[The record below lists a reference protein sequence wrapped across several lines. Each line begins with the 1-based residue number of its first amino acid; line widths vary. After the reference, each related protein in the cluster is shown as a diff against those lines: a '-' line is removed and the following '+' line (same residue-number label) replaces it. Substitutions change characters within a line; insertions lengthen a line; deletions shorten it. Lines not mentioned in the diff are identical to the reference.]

1 MSLFNVKRSGV
12 CLLLLDAWQQ
22 TANQK
27 LSSEAHVTQPSTHG
41 TNPSGQFAYTITAMT
56 SEGSDG
62 SPSSSPLDPSNEI
75 SLWLSRLHLLQY
87 ATSFTQAGY
96 HTLAD
101 CRDLTEE
108 KLLQVAHFPTGHRR
122 RILHN
127 LELLKAGDCDL
138 EGSEMAGVKKKPVPF
153 PRTIFLKDGNRVTSS
168 QNPQTNTGDNR
179 LLGTQTLPARTYKK
193 KSLQHDPD
201 FIYTVSHT
209 LPRTKDKV
217 PLSGSRSPSM
227 ASSSESLLLSSHS
240 LPSDWENFLKDLNS
254 STPSI
259 AQPVL
264 GEMDEGCSGGFLGVM
279 VDNDIYESSQFMNSG
294 PRSTRSYKLRHR
306 PVPEI
311 PECTIPPL
319 DWRPILILLIQSSV
333 SVKAGMEQQS
343 SKDDPSG
350 GSRQRA
356 PLHGTLTSEDISPY
370 GEIYLYD
377 AIAENKQV
385 VDTKETLNRDT
396 NGKLEQKKLRK
407 QQAKQQEKVTES
419 SSKRLSDDYALLQSC
434 GPSQEPANACSLR
447 TAKSVPQP
455 AMPLSGATSQ
465 VDSGGVSGEPL
476 DALSR
481 LAQHTLPL
489 HCQTSISPYA
499 CFYGRPK
506 QPMKM
511 GWLDKL
517 SPQGNRVF
525 QRRWVKFDGENL
537 TYYNNDKEMYSKGLV
552 SLLAVKQVR
561 SVGDNK
567 FEVVT
572 SMRTFVFR
580 VEKEGER
587 QEWLAVLQ
595 AALKSGSS
603 ISHMPCKLRSS
614 KSGYVELRG
623 HKGKVYLSLTGTKI
637 RLCKTDQDFNSGLAI
652 TMVDLTAACVK
663 HMDRKGFEINT
674 PFKSFCFTAESDRE
688 REEWIEAVQESI
700 VETLSDYE
708 VAEKI
713 WFNQSNRSCADC
725 HDAYPEWASI
735 NLVVVICKMCAG
747 VAALQF
753 TQNGQHRFLGSGI
766 SQVRSLKLDSSIWT
780 NELVELFLEVGNE
793 NANKFWAA
801 NLPPEEELHKGASPE
816 QRAIFHRRKY
826 KERKYRKVL
835 EGLKSQEE
843 LNKALCSAVLQPD
856 VLFTMALVFSG
867 ADVMCATGDP
877 DYSTP
882 YLLAQKGGQ
891 RLQMEFLYH
900 NQLSEF
906 AKLEMVGD
914 SRSSV
919 DFSSFMDGFLYCS
932 VNMPKST
939 LDKKWRDGCTSGHQ
953 SVKLLKFADDT
964 TLIGLISD
972 GDKSAYRGTT
982 ITQELKWEQNISSLT
997 KKAQQ
1002 RMYFLRQLKFLLPVK
1017 MLVNFYTAIIESI
1030 LTSSITV
1037 WFAAATAR
1045 DKAKLQ
1051 RVLHS
1056 AEKTVSYVT
1065 DMIQRWCTLEGGYL
1079 SYYDGE
1085 KSATPIRRVDIS
1097 EMVSLAINNT
1107 ETMTGAGAVFT
1118 FEIYLESEKM
1128 LLFGTQTSDAQRA
1141 WVHAITKCLDPERAD
1156 ALLKKDYDLIGRLY
1170 YKEGHDLYHWRQ
1182 GWLSLVGSELFLHP
1196 EDKHTNE
1203 VVLQLKRL
1211 QELTVSTH
1219 SEGDD
1224 RIQVLLMVESGRT
1237 IYIHGFN
1244 KQDFTLWHTAIQLA
1258 AGRDGTALS
1267 NQQLTKND
1275 IPIIIDSCISF
1286 VTQYGLCHQGIYQK
1300 NGDPKRVAQLL
1311 EEFTRDAR
1319 NVKLRVQDQRLE
1331 DVTDVLKCFLSNCED
1346 ALLAKELYPYW
1357 ISALDEVSE
1366 KDRVEKYSTY
1376 IQSLPKINRLTLAAL
1391 LQHLYRIQNCSHINQ
1406 MKTQSLAYVFSSCL
1420 FQTGG
1425 HAPQEIR
1432 VVEDLINNYI
1442 QLFSVNKEQ
1451 VRQMESE
1458 NRCIMRWKDTTF
1470 SPAGDLIF
1478 EVYLEKK
1485 EPENC
1490 SLIKGHGGSVA
1501 YVGNNGVCPTMC
1513 ADELTDLTLEMK
1525 GIKAGHYDLWTTF
1538 EVIETG
1544 ELERP
1549 LHYKEKILEQVL
1561 EWSTLE
1567 DPRSAFL
1574 LIKKFHGSK
1583 TSRSNL
1589 EGQKDFT
1596 KEEQLKFKD
1605 GSSKLL
1611 SGNKFQDKYFVLRD
1625 KKLLLYKDTKS
1636 AKPEREVPVE
1646 SVKCYSGIR
1655 KKLKPTSNWGFT
1667 VYTQKQQWYFC
1678 CEGKDSQLDWVTAII
1693 RSKYQGDLWPT
1704 CKEKS
1709 NSSDQQC
1716 SREHAS
1722 ARLGSETEAAKHS
1735 VEDNKM
1741 MPYNFTSDKM
1751 MSKNSNEAE
1760 HLHRMPVLESC
1771 FKPKIQKVDSTQG
1784 PILASSGGNYP
1795 LSRDKMAVEGSLQT
1809 RCRPVPHPDSDNH
1822 TRPQL
1827 KKTMTGCSTVKL
1839 PQSLLNEL
1847 SSVLSQTGR
1856 TPRQES

>member
-1 MSLFNVKRSGV
+1 
-12 CLLLLDAWQQ
+12 
-22 TANQK
+22 
-27 LSSEAHVTQPSTHG
+27 
-41 TNPSGQFAYTITAMT
+41 MT

-62 SPSSSPLDPSNEI
+62 SPPSSPLDPSNEI

-96 HTLAD
+96 YTLAD

-127 LELLKAGDCDL
+127 LELLKAGDCDI
-138 EGSEMAGVKKKPVPF
+138 EGSEMGGVKKKPVPF
-153 PRTIFLKDGNRVTSS
+153 PRTIFLKDGRRVTSS
-168 QNPQTNTGDNR
+168 QNLRTNNTGDNNR
-179 LLGTQTLPARTYKK
+179 LTGTQTLPARTCRKT
-193 KSLQHDPD
+193 SLQHDPD
-201 FIYTVSHT
+201 IISTVSHT
-209 LPRTKDKV
+209 LPRTNHKA
-217 PLSGSRSPSM
+217 PLSNSRSPTM
-227 ASSSESLLLSSHS
+227 ASSNESLSLSSHS
-240 LPSDWENFLKDLNS
+240 LPSDWENFFKDLNS
-254 STPSI
+254 STLSI
-259 AQPVL
+259 TQPVS
-264 GEMDEGCSGGFLGVM
+264 GETDDGCSVGFQGVM
-279 VDNDIYESSQFMNSG
+279 VDNDIYESSQFMDSG

-311 PECTIPPL
+311 PECTIPLL
-319 DWRPILILLIQSSV
+319 DCV
-333 SVKAGMEQQS
+333 SVKAGMEQHS

-356 PLHGTLTSEDISPY
+356 PLHGTLKSEDISPY

-396 NGKLEQKKLRK
+396 NEKLEQKKLRK

-419 SSKRLSDDYALLQSC
+419 SSKRLSDDYALLQPC
-434 GPSQEPANACSLR
+434 GPSQEPAKACSLS
-447 TAKSVPQP
+447 TAKSLPQP
-455 AMPLSGATSQ
+455 ALPLPGATSQ
-465 VDSGGVSGEPL
+465 VDSGSVCCEPL

-489 HCQTSISPYA
+489 HCQSSISPYA

-506 QPMKM
+506 QPTKM

-603 ISHMPCKLRSS
+603 VSHMPCKLRSS

-637 RLCKTDQDFNSGLAI
+637 RLCKTDQDFNIGLAI
-652 TMVDLTAACVK
+652 TVVDLTAACVK

-688 REEWIEAVQESI
+688 RKEWIEAVQESI
-700 VETLSDYE
+700 VETLSNYE

-725 HDAYPEWASI
+725 HDANPEWASI
-735 NLVVVICKMCAG
+735 NLVVVICKMCA
-747 VAALQF
+747 
-753 TQNGQHRFLGSGI
+753 GQHRFLGSGI

-816 QRAIFHRRKY
+816 HRAIFHCRKY

-919 DFSSFMDGFLYCS
+919 NFSSFMDGFLYCS
-932 VNMPKST
+932 VNMLRST
-939 LDKKWRDGCTSGHQ
+939 LDKKCRD
-953 SVKLLKFADDT
+953 
-964 TLIGLISD
+964 
-972 GDKSAYRGTT
+972 
-982 ITQELKWEQNISSLT
+982 
-997 KKAQQ
+997 
-1002 RMYFLRQLKFLLPVK
+1002 
-1017 MLVNFYTAIIESI
+1017 
-1030 LTSSITV
+1030 
-1037 WFAAATAR
+1037 
-1045 DKAKLQ
+1045 
-1051 RVLHS
+1051 
-1056 AEKTVSYVT
+1056 

-1085 KSATPIRRVDIS
+1085 KSATPIGRVDIS

-1128 LLFGTQTSDAQRA
+1128 LLFGTQTSDAQKA

-1156 ALLKKDYDLIGRLY
+1156 SLLKKDYDLIGRLY

-1182 GWLSLVGSELFLHP
+1182 GWFSLVGSELFLHP
-1196 EDKHTNE
+1196 EDKHISD

-1219 SEGDD
+1219 SDGDD

-1237 IYIHGFN
+1237 IYIHGFC
-1244 KQDFTLWHTAIQLA
+1244 KQDFTLWHSAIQSA

-1311 EEFTRDAR
+1311 GEFTRDAR
-1319 NVKLRVQDQRLE
+1319 NVKLRVQDHQLE
-1331 DVTDVLKCFLSNCED
+1331 DVTDVLKGFLSNCED
-1346 ALLAKELYPYW
+1346 ALLPKELYPYW

-1376 IQSLPKINRLTLAAL
+1376 IQSLPKINRSTLAAL
-1391 LQHLYRIQNCSHINQ
+1391 LQHLYRIQSCSHINQ
-1406 MKTQSLAYVFSSCL
+1406 MKTQSLACVFSSCL

-1425 HAPQEIR
+1425 HAPQETR

-1451 VRQMESE
+1451 VKQMERE

-1485 EPENC
+1485 EPEHC
-1490 SLIKGHGGSVA
+1490 CLIKVS
-1501 YVGNNGVCPTMC
+1501 PTVC
-1513 ADELTDLTLEMK
+1513 ADELTDITLEMK
-1525 GIKAGHYDLWTTF
+1525 GIKADQYDFWTTF

-1567 DPRSAFL
+1567 DPSSAFL

-1583 TSRSNL
+1583 MSRSNL
-1589 EGQKDFT
+1589 VLQKDFT

-1709 NSSDQQC
+1709 KSSDQQC

-1722 ARLGSETEAAKHS
+1722 ARLGSVIEAAKHS
-1735 VEDNKM
+1735 MEENKM
-1741 MPYNFTSDKM
+1741 VPYNVTSDKM
-1751 MSKNSNEAE
+1751 TLKNSNEAE

-1771 FKPKIQKVDSTQG
+1771 FKPKIQKRNSIQG

-1795 LSRDKMAVEGSLQT
+1795 PSRDKMAVEGSLQT
-1809 RCRPVPHPDSDNH
+1809 LCRPVPHPDSDNH

-1827 KKTMTGCSTVKL
+1827 KKAMIGCSTVQL
-1839 PQSLLNEL
+1839 PQSLLSEL

-1856 TPRQES
+1856 IPRQEN

>member
-1 MSLFNVKRSGV
+1 
-12 CLLLLDAWQQ
+12 
-22 TANQK
+22 
-27 LSSEAHVTQPSTHG
+27 
-41 TNPSGQFAYTITAMT
+41 MT
-56 SEGSDG
+56 SEVSDG
-62 SPSSSPLDPSNEI
+62 SPSSFPLDPSEEI
-75 SLWLSRLHLLQY
+75 SLWLSSLHLPQY

-101 CRDLTEE
+101 CKGLTEE

-127 LELLKAGDCDL
+127 LEVLMAGDRDE
-138 EGSEMAGVKKKPVPF
+138 EGSEMAERKKKPVPL
-153 PRTIFLKDGNRVTSS
+153 PRTVFLKEGKRVASS
-168 QNPQTNTGDNR
+168 QNTETNSTGGNNR
-179 LLGTQTLPARTYKK
+179 LPETQTLPPRAFKEK
-193 KSLQHDPD
+193 ALKHEPD
-201 FIYTVSHT
+201 FISTVSHT
-209 LPRTKDKV
+209 LPRSKCKAS
-217 PLSGSRSPSM
+217 PSGSRSASL
-227 ASSSESLLLSSHS
+227 ASSRESLSPSSHS
-240 LPSDWENFLKDLNS
+240 LPSDWENFLKEATS
-254 STPSI
+254 SIP
-259 AQPVL
+259 QPVL
-264 GEMDEGCSGGFLGVM
+264 AVKDDVNSGFRGVM
-279 VDNDIYESSQFMNSG
+279 VDNDIYESSSLTASG
-294 PRSTRSYKLRHR
+294 PWPTRSYKLRHR
-306 PVPEI
+306 PVPEV
-311 PECTIPPL
+311 PERTIIPPH
-319 DWRPILILLIQSSV
+319 DWSV
-333 SVKAGMEQQS
+333 SGKSSMEQHRGTE
-343 SKDDPSG
+343 DPS

-370 GEIYLYD
+370 GEVYLYNT
-377 AIAENKQV
+377 IAENKLV
-385 VDTKETLNRDT
+385 VDAKEMLNQETKE
-396 NGKLEQKKLRK
+396 KLEQKISRK
-407 QQAKQQEKVTES
+407 QQAKKQEKVTECAS
-419 SSKRLSDDYALLQSC
+419 RRFSDDYALLQPC
-434 GPSQEPANACSLR
+434 IPSQEPANECSLS
-447 TAKSVPQP
+447 TPKSLPQP
-455 AMPLSGATSQ
+455 GAKSQ
-465 VDSGGVSGEPL
+465 VDSRGVCSEPL

-481 LAQHTLPL
+481 LVQHTLPL
-489 HCQTSISPYA
+489 HSESSISPYA

-506 QPMKM
+506 QSIKM

-525 QRRWVKFDGENL
+525 QRRWVRFDGENL

-552 SLLAVKQVR
+552 PLLAVKQVR

-595 AALKSGSS
+595 AALKSRSS
-603 ISHMPCKLRSS
+603 VSHTPCKLSSS

-623 HKGKVYLSLTGTKI
+623 HKGKVYLSLMGTKI
-637 RLCKTDQDFNSGLAI
+637 RLCKTDQDLNTGLAI
-652 TMVDLTAACVK
+652 TMVDLMGACVK
-663 HMDRKGFEINT
+663 HVDRRGFEINT
-674 PFKSFCFTAESDRE
+674 PFKSFYFTAESERE

-700 VETLSDYE
+700 VETLSNYE

-725 HDAYPEWASI
+725 RASHPEWASI
-735 NLVVVICKMCAG
+735 NLVVVICKTCA
-747 VAALQF
+747 
-753 TQNGQHRFLGSGI
+753 GQHRFLGSGI

-801 NLPPEEELHKGASPE
+801 SLPPEEELHEGASPE

-835 EGLKSQEE
+835 EGLNSQEE
-843 LNKALCSAVLQPD
+843 LNQALCSAVLQAD
-856 VLFTMALVFSG
+856 VLLTMVLVFSG

-882 YLLAQKGGQ
+882 YLLAQKAGQ

-919 DFSSFMDGFLYCS
+919 DISSFMDGVLYCS
-932 VNMPKST
+932 VNMLKST
-939 LDKKWRDGCTSGHQ
+939 LDKKGRD
-953 SVKLLKFADDT
+953 D
-964 TLIGLISD
+964 
-972 GDKSAYRGTT
+972 
-982 ITQELKWEQNISSLT
+982 
-997 KKAQQ
+997 
-1002 RMYFLRQLKFLLPVK
+1002 
-1017 MLVNFYTAIIESI
+1017 LV
-1030 LTSSITV
+1030 
-1037 WFAAATAR
+1037 
-1045 DKAKLQ
+1045 
-1051 RVLHS
+1051 
-1056 AEKTVSYVT
+1056 
-1065 DMIQRWCTLEGGYL
+1065 QRWCTLEGGYL

-1085 KSATPIRRVDIS
+1085 KSATPIGRVDIS

-1128 LLFGTQTSDAQRA
+1128 LLFGAQTSDAQRA

-1156 ALLKKDYDLIGRLY
+1156 SLLKKDCELIGRLY
-1170 YKEGHDLYHWRQ
+1170 YKEGHDFYHWKQ
-1182 GWLSLVGSELFLHP
+1182 GWFSLVGSELFLHP
-1196 EDKHTNE
+1196 VDEHTNE

-1219 SEGDD
+1219 SEGDE

-1237 IYIHGFN
+1237 IYIHGFT
-1244 KQDFTLWHTAIQLA
+1244 KQDFTLWHSAIQLA
-1258 AGRDGTALS
+1258 AGRDGRALS

-1275 IPIIIDSCISF
+1275 VPIIIDSCIAF

-1319 NVKLRVQDQRLE
+1319 NVKLRVQDHRLE
-1331 DVTDVLKCFLSNCED
+1331 DVTDVLKGFLSNCED

-1366 KDRVEKYSTY
+1366 KDRVKKYSTY
-1376 IQSLPKINRLTLAAL
+1376 IQSLPKINRSTLAAL
-1391 LQHLYRIQNCSHINQ
+1391 LQHLYRIQSCSHINQ
-1406 MKTQSLAYVFSSCL
+1406 MKTQSLACVFSSCL

-1425 HAPQEIR
+1425 HAPQETC
-1432 VVEDLINNYI
+1432 VAEDLINNYI
-1442 QLFSVNKEQ
+1442 QLFSVSDEQ
-1451 VRQMESE
+1451 VRQMERE
-1458 NRCIMRWKDTTF
+1458 NRCITRWKDTTF

-1490 SLIKGHGGSVA
+1490 CLIKVS
-1501 YVGNNGVCPTMC
+1501 PTMC
-1513 ADELTDLTLEMK
+1513 ADELTDTTLEMK
-1525 GIKAGHYDLWTTF
+1525 GIQTGQHDLWTIF
-1538 EVIETG
+1538 EVIDTG

-1567 DPRSAFL
+1567 DPGSAFL

-1583 TSRSNL
+1583 MSHSKS
-1589 EGQKDFT
+1589 EGQKDLT
-1596 KEEQLKFKD
+1596 KGEQLKFKD
-1605 GSSKLL
+1605 GSCKLL
-1611 SGNKFQDKYFVLRD
+1611 SGNKFQDKYLVLRN
-1625 KKLLLYKDTKS
+1625 KKLLLYKDAKS

-1646 SVKCYSGIR
+1646 SVKCYIGIR

-1693 RSKYQGDLWPT
+1693 RSKSQGDLWPT
-1704 CKEKS
+1704 CKDKS
-1709 NSSDQQC
+1709 KASDQQS

-1722 ARLGSETEAAKHS
+1722 ASLGSEIEAAKHS
-1735 VEDNKM
+1735 KE
-1741 MPYNFTSDKM
+1741 DKM
-1751 MSKNSNEAE
+1751 TVPLNVTFDKTKSKNINEADN
-1760 HLHRMPVLESC
+1760 LHRMAMLEGYV
-1771 FKPKIQKVDSTQG
+1771 KHKNQKGDSILG
-1784 PILASSGGNYP
+1784 PNLASIGGNYP
-1795 LSRDKMAVEGSLQT
+1795 LSRNKMAVEESPQT
-1809 RCRPVPHPDSDNH
+1809 RFRPVPHPDSGNH
-1822 TRPQL
+1822 TNAQQ
-1827 KKTMTGCSTVKL
+1827 KKAMIGCSTGQL

-1847 SSVLSQTGR
+1847 STVLSQTGR
-1856 TPRQES
+1856 TPREES